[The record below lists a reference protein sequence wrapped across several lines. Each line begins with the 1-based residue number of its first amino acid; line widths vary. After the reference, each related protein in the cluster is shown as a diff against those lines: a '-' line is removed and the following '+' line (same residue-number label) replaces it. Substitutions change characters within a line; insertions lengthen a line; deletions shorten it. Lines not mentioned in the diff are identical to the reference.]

1 MQTEKALINHFLRV
15 SEVSWTLHIPTI
27 KIFVL
32 IYLWNLLFSW
42 KVAYF
47 LTVSIVFSVYKLNNF
62 KTRTA
67 MNAEI
72 SVYVICVEAI
82 IYSLLYNLHYCTFK
96 ETLFKLL
103 LWIIFIISGKSY
115 VAFSERKTMIKFIIY
130 ILRKPWILIR
140 HVIGIELICIIGTW
154 FSQDHFLYTT

>member
-42 KVAYF
+42 QVGY
-47 LTVSIVFSVYKLNNF
+47 F

>member
-15 SEVSWTLHIPTI
+15 SEISWKFHISTI
-27 KIFVL
+27 KIFAL
-32 IYLWNLLFSW
+32 IYLWSLLFSW

-72 SVYVICVEAI
+72 SVFVVCVEAI
-82 IYSLLYNLHYCTFK
+82 IYLLLYNLHDCTFK
-96 ETLFKLL
+96 ETLFNLL
-103 LWIIFIISGKSY
+103 LWIILIISGKSY
-115 VAFSERKTMIKFIIY
+115 VAFSKTMIKFIIH

-140 HVIGIELICIIGTW
+140 HVIGIESICITGTW
-154 FSQDHFLYTT
+154 FSQDHFLYLT